1 MLKQINASLR
11 EKSGEVRAGG
21 RPRLEDRPFVEAM
34 LWIART
40 GSPWRDLPAHFP
52 NWRSVYTRWRRWVQ
66 RRVWAR
72 ILEALAQEHDREAYA
87 VDASYV
93 RVHAH
98 GTRGRGGRDLQ
109 AIGRS
114 RGGLTSK
121 IHLLTDALGNPVRF
135 VITGGERND
144 VTQTPALIPPGRGAQ
159 VLCDRGYDADWWRER
174 LLAAGHHPVVP
185 GRRNRCVQPEYD
197 PYAYRARHLIENTF
211 ASLKSARRIATRY
224 DHTATA
230 FAAFVSL
237 ACVFHWLR

>member
-1 MLKQINASLR
+1 M
-11 EKSGEVRAGG
+11 
-21 RPRLEDRPFVEAM
+21 EAM

-40 GSPWRDLPAHFP
+40 GSPWRDL
-52 NWRSVYTRWRRWVQ
+52 
-66 RRVWAR
+66 
-72 ILEALAQEHDREAYA
+72 LAQEHDREAYA

-93 RVHAH
+93 RVR
-98 GTRGRGGRDLQ
+98 TRGRGGRDLQ

-121 IHLLTDALGNPVRF
+121 IHLLSDALGNPVRF

-159 VLCDRGYDADWWRER
+159 VLCDRGYDAHWWRER

-185 GRRNRCVQPEYD
+185 GRRNRCVQPEYAA
-197 PYAYRARHLIENTF
+197 YAYRARHLIENTF
-211 ASLKSARRIATRY
+211 ASLKSSRLISTRC
-224 DHTATA
+224 DHTVAA